1 MGTGSQVREWTG
13 PSRRR
18 VPRFRLQEPMDVTVV
33 RGGLPDTLPGRTMN
47 VGERGIAAMLAGELQ
62 PGETVN
68 VEVRLS
74 PLAAPL
80 RTSAQVKY
88 YDRLRC
94 GFEFVSITPE
104 QRSAIRDWAKEV
116 RAEAESSVAPPPK
129 VSHISV
135 KQIPPPRGSSGGGG
149 GGFRGKPKTKRSLT
163 AWMVATV
170 IVAFIAGVF
179 LWRWNRAW
187 GELESGLKQ
196 PSDAPAEK
204 TNVRVPTEVMQK
216 LLVHRVD
223 PVYPAEARKE
233 KLEGIIALDIVV
245 GQDGSVVSTKAL
257 NGPDIL
263 ATAATDALRWWKF
276 EPYRVNGEPVTVE
289 TTVAVE
295 FKR

>member
-1 MGTGSQVREWTG
+1 
-13 PSRRR
+13 
-18 VPRFRLQEPMDVTVV
+18 MDVTVV
-33 RGGLPDTLPGRTMN
+33 RGGLPDTMPGRTMN
-47 VGERGIAAMLAGELQ
+47 VGERGIAAMLAGELR

-74 PLAAPL
+74 PMAEPL
-80 RTSAQVKY
+80 RTIAQVKY

-129 VSHISV
+129 LNRIPV
-135 KQIPPPRGSSGGGG
+135 KQIPIITRGSAGGGS

-163 AWMVATV
+163 AWIVATV
-170 IVAFIAGVF
+170 IVAFIAGMF

-187 GELESGLKQ
+187 GELESGLSQ
-196 PSDAPAEK
+196 SSNPVK
-204 TNVRVPTEVMQK
+204 TSVRVPTEVMQK

-233 KLEGIIALDIVV
+233 KLEGIIAVNIVV
-245 GQDGSVVSTKAL
+245 GPDGSVIGTKAL
-257 NGPDIL
+257 NGPDVL
-263 ATAATDALRWWKF
+263 AAAATDALRWWKF
-276 EPYRVNGEPVTVE
+276 EPYRVKGEPATVE